1 MRITIARL
9 SRLVREAAADHVSG
23 AVGGNI
29 YAGHVQDEA
38 FDGDVRKKHR
48 AAQRLT
54 TVDDSAVGEGVNLL
68 RALVEDVVTAQH
80 TVYHTAPVYEDDAA
94 LDDVD
99 EMSAGGVSGAAAD
112 RGSRAGSMQSRQM
125 LRR

>member
-29 YAGHVQDEA
+29 YDGHVQDEA
-38 FDGDVRKKHR
+38 FDGNVRKKHR

-80 TVYHTAPVYEDDAA
+80 TVYHTAPVYEDDAV

-99 EMSAGGVSGAAAD
+99 EMSSGGTVGGA
-112 RGSRAGSMQSRQM
+112 
-125 LRR
+125 LRLSSKRSSFGV